1 MQLRARR
8 RVRLNQ
14 IAISS
19 PCSRPWE
26 AMPGDDRVR
35 FCGQC
40 RQNVFN
46 IAGLTERE
54 AARLIADRQ
63 GRLCAR
69 ILRRPDGTI
78 VTADCWARLRA
89 ARRKGLLQLAA
100 VLLLVV
106 VPELLSMRFGL
117 GNLRRLVGLADA
129 ERPVAPRI
137 ELPPAP
143 GVFERD
149 VTAPGFRSPELP
161 SPESVL
167 ERLEGVG
174 FLGSQRHTPL
184 SDAR

>member
-1 MQLRARR
+1 MK
-8 RVRLNQ
+8 
-14 IAISS
+14 
-19 PCSRPWE
+19 
-26 AMPGDDRVR
+26 
-35 FCGQC
+35 
-40 RQNVFN
+40 
-46 IAGLTERE
+46 
-54 AARLIADRQ
+54 
-63 GRLCAR
+63 
-69 ILRRPDGTI
+69 
-78 VTADCWARLRA
+78 RA

-129 ERPVAPRI
+129 PRPAAPRI

-149 VTAPGFRSPELP
+149 VTAPGFRLPEWP

-167 ERLEGVG
+167 EHLEGVG
-174 FLGSQRHTPL
+174 FLGSQWHTPL